1 MKKEPPKTLEGAKRI
16 ELSLDKVAVVDA
28 DDLERLSIYK
38 WCAVR
43 RNRTWYAKT
52 LRPDGSH
59 LSMHR
64 LIADAPKHLM
74 VDHKDHNGLNNR
86 KHNLRLC
93 NNAQNQ
99 YNRLPHRGGT
109 SKHKGVYL
117 DKQYNKYRA
126 IICHNSK
133 RYHLGR
139 FDNPDD
145 AARAY
150 DKKAKELFGEF
161 AYLNFPND

>member
-1 MKKEPPKTLEGAKRI
+1 M
-16 ELSLDKVAVVDA
+16 DKFAVVDA
-28 DDLERLSIYK
+28 DDLERISMYN

-86 KHNLRLC
+86 KNNLRLC
-93 NNAQNQ
+93 TNAQNQ
-99 YNRLPHRGGT
+99 YNSKPRKGGT
-109 SKHKGVYL
+109 SRHKGVYF
-117 DKQYNKYRA
+117 DKSHNKFRA
-126 IICHNSK
+126 VIYHKSK
-133 RYHLGR
+133 RYNLGD
-139 FDNPDD
+139 FVDQDA

-150 DKKAKELFGEF
+150 DKKARELFGQF
-161 AYLNFPND
+161 AYLNFPDE